1 MPCCLVQVP
10 PGVRIT
16 MVDFKKLKGL
26 LRRPEPTG
34 NEKTATSEEAIFLL
48 QVLQGRFIILLLG
61 YFLST
66 IVGMTVLLEVGLYL
80 FWIGSFVLTV
90 SVFLVCETAF
100 FFLMA
105 WRTYVPFD
113 NVCSWMGRQEEG

>member
-1 MPCCLVQVP
+1 MACCLAQVP

-16 MVDFKKLKGL
+16 MVDLNRLKGL
-26 LRRPEPTG
+26 LRRPEATG
-34 NEKTATSEEAIFLL
+34 HEKTATLEEAIFLL

-66 IVGMTVLLEVGLYL
+66 IIGMVILLEVGLYL
-80 FWIGSFVLTV
+80 FWLGSFVLTV

-105 WRTYVPFD
+105 WRTYIPFD
-113 NVCSWMGRQEEG
+113 NVCSWMDRQEAQ